1 VNRIKPPAKGQ
12 VDHFDKGFP
21 GLALRVSYAGGRSWS
36 LHYRIAGR
44 LHRMSLGTYPALSL
58 ADDREAWREARK
70 EVAQGRDPA
79 TVRKRDKPANDFVT
93 VSRDWLRR
101 DQGKNKSRHEVERIL
116 ERELIPAWGHR
127 AVGDIRRRDVLDLL
141 DGIVDRGAPTMA
153 RRTHAYIH
161 RFFRWSIGRG
171 IIEAN
176 PAASLPMQGS
186 ETRRER
192 VLTDDELAL
201 VWRASMATDSLFGS
215 IYRLLILTGARR
227 GEIGGLRWTE
237 IIDGDISLSGER
249 TKNGQPHVIPLAA
262 PARAIIEELPH
273 FAGSPFAFG
282 LRTPTGG
289 AWDRAKAKLDAAAA
303 DQKHGEPIAP
313 WRVHD
318 LRRTVATGLQRLS
331 FNLQVIEAVLGHIS
345 GSRSGV
351 VAVYQRHSFADEKR
365 EALEAWGAHVMALS
379 KP

>member
-1 VNRIKPPAKGQ
+1 
-12 VDHFDKGFP
+12 
-21 GLALRVSYAGGRSWS
+21 
-36 LHYRIAGR
+36 
-44 LHRMSLGTYPALSL
+44 
-58 ADDREAWREARK
+58 
-70 EVAQGRDPA
+70 
-79 TVRKRDKPANDFVT
+79 
-93 VSRDWLRR
+93 
-101 DQGKNKSRHEVERIL
+101 
-116 ERELIPAWGHR
+116 
-127 AVGDIRRRDVLDLL
+127 
-141 DGIVDRGAPTMA
+141 
-153 RRTHAYIH
+153 
-161 RFFRWSIGRG
+161 
-171 IIEAN
+171 
-176 PAASLPMQGS
+176 MQGS

-318 LRRTVATGLQRLS
+318 LRRTVATGLQRLG